1 MIDLQN
7 TKLLLL
13 TLREKTWD
21 SRFMLNIEQETQS
34 RSERSQLKPRS
45 QTQKKENRRK
55 GWVRWFVCCY
65 LVDQDA
71 QKSSHCQE
79 GKDAQY
85 ELQSHA
91 LFGRCAPLFPLAFIE
106 IYFSSSSS
114 PPNCWPLSFSCCPRT
129 LECDFLCLCYY
140 S

>member
-13 TLREKTWD
+13 TFREKTWD
-21 SRFMLNIEQETQS
+21 SQFTLNIEQETQS

-45 QTQKKENRRK
+45 QTQKKKKTGGK
-55 GWVRWFVCCY
+55 GGFDGLFVCY
-65 LVDQDA
+65 LVDQDT

-91 LFGRCAPLFPLAFIE
+91 LFVTALAF
-106 IYFSSSSS
+106 SLLRS
-114 PPNCWPLSFSCCPRT
+114 
-129 LECDFLCLCYY
+129 
-140 S
+140 